1 MDETTAH
8 DDPAPKTPAP
18 AASEARAPTAQAAR
32 AVPAPAAA
40 VPAPRTERTRLRRHA
55 DRAVPDRIEEFL
67 RAGLVAHVACVE
79 EGEPRI
85 IPFLYHYE
93 AGRVYLHGS
102 PGNATLRRLRDG
114 RPVAIS
120 VTMIDGMVASKTEP
134 DHSANYRS
142 VALYGRGRQ
151 IADVAEKRRVL
162 RLLLVRYFPDR
173 HAPTDFSAATDDD
186 LTRMELIA
194 IEIDEAQAKAR
205 EGGPMGPR
213 DSDPNAA
220 GSASVRSI

>member
-1 MDETTAH
+1 MHETTA
-8 DDPAPKTPAP
+8 
-18 AASEARAPTAQAAR
+18 R
-32 AVPAPAAA
+32 
-40 VPAPRTERTRLRRHA
+40 VPAPRTERTRIRRHA

-67 RAGLVAHVACVE
+67 RAGLVAHVACVD

-93 AGRVYLHGS
+93 AGRLFLHGS
-102 PGNATLRRLRDG
+102 PGNATLRLLRDG

-120 VTMIDGMVASKTEP
+120 VTLIDGLVASKTEP

-151 IADVAEKRRVL
+151 IADVADKRRVL
-162 RLLLVRYFPDR
+162 RLLLERYFPER
-173 HAPTDFSAATDDD
+173 HSPEDFSAATDED
-186 LTRMELIA
+186 LVRMELIA

-205 EGGPMGPR
+205 EGGPMGPK
-213 DSDPNAA
+213 DSDPTAA
-220 GSASVRSI
+220 GSAFVRPI